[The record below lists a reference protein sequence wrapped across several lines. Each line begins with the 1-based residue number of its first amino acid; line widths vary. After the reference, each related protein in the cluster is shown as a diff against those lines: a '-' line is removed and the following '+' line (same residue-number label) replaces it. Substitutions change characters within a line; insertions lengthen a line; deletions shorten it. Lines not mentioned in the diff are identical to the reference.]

1 MKKLYYALAMM
12 LMSVAVSA
20 HELTPTYPV
29 IEPAYLSGVSVVQM
43 SLWNRRNDANYYE
56 INVYDVDWNPVNFA
70 TTERLMKIGYLERKI
85 FDVYIRDVDK
95 DKVEYICTVSKQLK
109 EDVKSSGIKS
119 RICSRM
125 K

>member
-20 HELTPTYPV
+20 HELTPTHPV
-29 IEPAYLSGVSVVQM
+29 IKPAYLSGVSVVQM